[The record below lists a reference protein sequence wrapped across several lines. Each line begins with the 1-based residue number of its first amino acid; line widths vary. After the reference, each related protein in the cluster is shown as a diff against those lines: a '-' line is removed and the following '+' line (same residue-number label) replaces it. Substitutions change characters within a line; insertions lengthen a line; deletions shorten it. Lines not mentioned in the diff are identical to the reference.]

1 MGQNVEC
8 KNIEWDKMSNGN
20 KEEKEIQNGTKRRL
34 VYSGDP
40 SPNPKRI
47 LIFMSEHSRLN
58 LVTLFTFFKILEVM
72 CSESSNIGLVVL
84 AIYVACR
91 I

>member
-34 VYSGDP
+34 GT
-40 SPNPKRI
+40 
-47 LIFMSEHSRLN
+47 MSMSMSMS
-58 LVTLFTFFKILEVM
+58 LFVSVSMDTDTNRDMDMDVDIGADF
-72 CSESSNIGLVVL
+72 SS
-84 AIYVACR
+84 
-91 I
+91 